1 MGYED
6 LRTRHSSDVDIL
18 CPRIGCAEIQAQS
31 ISASASA
38 LSTLLWTC
46 QRSGTDWG
54 TCYTRHCFR
63 PTSQLGATGSVHLVG
78 QGQCAPRGS
87 WTVCTLWVK
96 DSVHLVGQCAP
107 RGSWTVCTLWVMV
120 SVHLVGQ
127 GQCAPRGSRTVC
139 TLWVKDSVHLVGQG
153 QCAPGGSWTVCT
165 LWVMDSGLCA
175 VCSLWAM
182 DTVQFVGHGYYAVC
196 GWWAVCSWC
205 VMGTVLSACH
215 GQCAVSVWRTV
226 VDGQCSGRTRHAQW
240 ILSRAHCSYCCRPVR
255 WRRLTAGKNNTVF
268 GLVSRAAPPPV
279 LCGQWSVHI
288 MRYDGEVVWA
298 TIYITIIGCNS
309 GYTFLVAEWIIIT
322 ISIAPYSAALVQSTL
337 QPNGKY
343 TSWFIT

>member
-107 RGSWTVCTLWVMV
+107 R
-120 SVHLVGQ
+120 
-127 GQCAPRGSRTVC
+127 
-139 TLWVKDSVHLVGQG
+139 
-153 QCAPGGSWTVCT
+153 GSWTVCT

>member
-78 QGQCAPRGS
+78 QGQCAPR
-87 WTVCTLWVK
+87 
-96 DSVHLVGQCAP
+96 
-107 RGSWTVCTLWVMV
+107 
-120 SVHLVGQ
+120 
-127 GQCAPRGSRTVC
+127 
-139 TLWVKDSVHLVGQG
+139 
-153 QCAPGGSWTVCT
+153 GSWTVCT

-279 LCGQWSVHI
+279 LCGQWSVHT